1 MLEKSVW
8 REFAA
13 VTFSIAIV
21 GIGLGSTLPL
31 TALVLTNRGYGPDII
46 GWMIA
51 AAALGGV
58 LGTFATPSLVTR
70 CGRRPVMIAC
80 FLLATA
86 SVIPLQY
93 IESIPLWMLLRFLFG
108 AAMAALFLIGES
120 WINVLPGDAVRGRVV
135 AIYTTSFTLFQ
146 VLGPLFTDRLS
157 RYPDQAFLL
166 CGLLFLLGLPGISI
180 AGEGRKM
187 ADLNNSQ
194 PEVAPDKIMSWLA
207 IIGKAPVIIVGT
219 AFFASF
225 DTIVLSFLPLV
236 GLDHGFTQSRALLA
250 PAIVLA
256 GDAALQYAVG
266 WLSDHVGRAR
276 VHRSCGLAV
285 CLMLPLLPLV
295 IRWPGVWECYLFLL
309 GGFAG
314 AIYTLSMVESG
325 EKFSGVG
332 LLRISGLIGLT
343 WNISSSAVPA
353 VTGMLMQRFGSAA
366 MISVLWVMAAGFLM
380 LTVVRPTVTS
390 KNIGSLS

>member
-8 REFAA
+8 REFSA

-58 LGTFATPSLVTR
+58 LGTFATPALVAR
-70 CGRRPVMIAC
+70 FGRRPVMMVC
-80 FLLATA
+80 FLLASA
-86 SVIPLQY
+86 SVVPLQY
-93 IESIPLWMLLRFLFG
+93 INSIQLWMLLRALFG
-108 AAMAALFLIGES
+108 LAMAALFVIGES

-146 VLGPLFTDRLS
+146 VLGPLLTDWLS
-157 RYPDQAFLL
+157 HFPDRAFLL

-180 AGEGRKM
+180 AGEARESVE
-187 ADLNNSQ
+187 LNTTL
-194 PEVAPDKIMSWLA
+194 PEAEPEKILSWQAVL
-207 IIGKAPVIIVGT
+207 GKAPVIMMGT

-225 DTIVLSFLPLV
+225 DSIVLSFLPLLA
-236 GLDHGFTQSRALLA
+236 LDHGFTQSRALVA

-256 GDAALQYAVG
+256 GDAALQYAAG
-266 WLSDHVGRAR
+266 WMSDHVGRAR
-276 VHRSCGLAV
+276 VHQACALAV
-285 CLMLPLLPLV
+285 CIMLPLLPLV
-295 IRWPGVWECYLFLL
+295 IALPVLWECYLFLL

-325 EKFSGVG
+325 EKFSGTG

-343 WNISSSAVPA
+343 WNISSSAGPA
-353 VTGMLMQRFGSAA
+353 ATGMLMQRFGSVA
-366 MISVLWVMAAGFLM
+366 MISVLWVMAGGFLI
-380 LTVVRPTVTS
+380 LTVVRRTV
-390 KNIGSLS
+390 GSEEVGLS